1 MHQTIAPRPTT
12 SPGLGWFSLATG
24 IATLITFAIAVTT
37 PPRSG
42 PFCTSDCIGPPYTD
56 AAQFVPRDYVWM
68 YPALV
73 VAVLFLGLLIAIEAH
88 AVAAGRVVLSRTA
101 TGLATIATATLAIT
115 YGLQLTVA
123 QPKLAR
129 GETDGLG
136 LLTQYNPDGLF
147 IGLENVG
154 YTAMAL
160 AFLLMG
166 LAIKPSRR
174 PHRVLR
180 WILVIGGFATVVAL
194 VVFSV
199 AFGTDLSYRYEVTA
213 IALTWLTLALAAAT
227 LAWQHLR
234 PALSRAGVQ
243 RSR

>member
-1 MHQTIAPRPTT
+1 MHQTITSGRTT

-24 IATLITFAIAVTT
+24 LVTLITFAIAVTT

-68 YPALV
+68 YPAIV
-73 VAVLFLGLLIAIEAH
+73 VAVLFLALLIAIEAH
-88 AVAAGRVVLSRTA
+88 ATAGRLVLARTA
-101 TGLATIATATLAIT
+101 TGLGTIATTTLAIT

-129 GETDGLG
+129 GETDGLS

-154 YTAMAL
+154 YTGMAL

-166 LAIKPSRR
+166 LAIEPSGRSD
-174 PHRVLR
+174 RVLR
-180 WILVIGGFATVVAL
+180 WILVTGGVATVVAL

-213 IALTWLTLALAAAT
+213 IALTWLTLALVAAT
-227 LAWQHLR
+227 LARQHLR
-234 PALSRAGVQ
+234 PALSRGVVR